1 MSRSG
6 DKVFDQNSFFEKAA
20 ANVLGECAHVVVFAG
35 RDRPFGQRYVCS
47 GVFDYQSSCA
57 QNCRPRRN
65 ASLHLVLFRCCGNT
79 SLDGNLDEY
88 RNCIAIVIGLIVLLL
103 ARSHW
108 SIPKDGLE
116 IFKSHPAFAHIP
128 PGDFRAVFK
137 EASRYRVSS
146 DTQITIEGEH
156 CDHFF
161 YLVDGSASAQK
172 LGQTFDLPG
181 GIFIGEVAY
190 LLDQPSSA
198 TITVKSGTEVL
209 SWSIPDVRARAR
221 RKPRFGLA
229 LEAVITRDLARKVAA
244 AVAPTSRPI

>member
-1 MSRSG
+1 MSWFSP
-6 DKVFDQNSFFEKAA
+6 DVIVLLASVTY
-20 ANVLGECAHVVVFAG
+20 VLGYLIINQVALRIVV
-35 RDRPFGQRYVCS
+35 
-47 GVFDYQSSCA
+47 
-57 QNCRPRRN
+57 
-65 ASLHLVLFRCCGNT
+65 LVGTLLYIWYYFVAAETPLWTAIWT
-79 SLDGNLDEY
+79 STA
-88 RNCIAIVIGLIVLLL
+88 NCIAIVIGLIVLLL

-221 RKPRFGLA
+221 RK
-229 LEAVITRDLARKVAA
+229 
-244 AVAPTSRPI
+244 